1 MAQIISASIDV
12 TKIDKKRLREILKKD
27 NTVAK
32 YLDISIVVNDEQ
44 DKFGNICSISEGQT
58 KEERESKAPKN
69 YLGNGKRVWADNAS
83 QAPVQQP
90 QQATQQSRTNDL
102 PSFSEPV
109 DDSQDWPF

>member
-12 TKIDKKRLREILKKD
+12 TKIDKNRLKEVTKKD
-27 NTVAK
+27 GTKVK

-69 YLGNGKRVWADNAS
+69 YLGNGKRVWADNSSVVQNRAEPSIQKPVS
-83 QAPVQQP
+83 QV
-90 QQATQQSRTNDL
+90 
-102 PSFSEPV
+102 PSFLESNSSN
-109 DDSQDWPF
+109 DDIAF